1 MVCCINPDC
10 PHPPNPDGNK
20 FCQACSFP
28 LVQLLINRFKVVRVI
43 SGEGGFGRTYLGED
57 THKLNETCV
66 IKQLAPKMQG
76 SWALK
81 KAVDLFEEEAK
92 FLQQL
97 GEHPQIPALLAY
109 FEQDNYLYLVQQ
121 FVEGENLLRELEKKG
136 KYNESQIRR
145 LLKELLPILQYLH
158 QRNVIHR
165 DIKPQNIMR
174 RKRDGHLILIDFGV
188 SKQLTATINTPMGT
202 MIGSQGYSPIEQM
215 KNGEAY
221 PASDLFGL
229 GATCFHLLTGV
240 HPFNLWV
247 ENGYAW
253 VDDWQKHLPNPVSRE
268 LSEILDKLLKRYF
281 LERYQSVDE
290 VIKDLTPKPSPPQ
303 KPSVP
308 QRAPVK
314 NLPQQ
319 HLKLPIML
327 GIVVLLGI
335 VGGIVGYLWRQGLIG
350 SNPVPKEVG
359 QPEVKTSSSPKET
372 SGDNAKKLAQIDKG
386 WLINAK
392 AKLNLRKS
400 TSPPTSDV
408 PDQPLPIFAPPASVL
423 QVVQKQ
429 QISSS
434 QDYWLRI
441 KVCSVGDAER
451 ATNSSN
457 SPAPTATTGSKT
469 LLKPGEQV
477 WLKSSQLTP
486 YNVSIAE
493 PTAASEQCSTAD
505 SSVPAIEDSSTSV
518 PVEDSLTP
526 NQPLIQPTPGNIPG
540 LTPLPTPN
548 R

>member
-136 KYNESQIRR
+136 KCNESQIRR

-281 LERYQSVDE
+281 IERYQSVDE
-290 VIKDLTPKPSPPQ
+290 VIKDLTPKPSPPPQ
-303 KPSVP
+303 KSSVP
-308 QRAPVK
+308 QRKLVK
-314 NLPQQ
+314 ALAQQ
-319 HLKLPIML
+319 PSKLPLIL
-327 GIVVLLGI
+327 GIIALVIMALG
-335 VGGIVGYLWRQGLIG
+335 GLEYLGKQGLL
-350 SNPVPKEVG
+350 SNNSDSSEVA
-359 QPEVKTSSSPKET
+359 QTNSTTPNSEPSISPNVQRL
-372 SGDNAKKLAQIDKG
+372 SQIDKG
-386 WLINAK
+386 WLINTK
-392 AKLNLRKS
+392 TTINLIES
-400 TSPPTSDV
+400 TTPP
-408 PDQPLPIFAPPASVL
+408 PDEGISSQQALPTFAPPASLL
-423 QVVQKQ
+423 QVIQKQ

-434 QDYWLRI
+434 QDYWLQI
-441 KVCSVGDAER
+441 KVCSVGEDGA
-451 ATNSSN
+451 
-457 SPAPTATTGSKT
+457 SKT

-486 YNVSIAE
+486 TTASIAE
-493 PTAASEQCSTAD
+493 PFSASGLCSTAD
-505 SSVPAIEDSSTSV
+505 SLAPAIEDSSISV
-518 PVEDSLTP
+518 PVEDSFTP
-526 NQPLIQPTPGNIPG
+526 SQPLIQPKPGNIPG
-540 LTPLPTPN
+540 STPLPTPN
-548 R
+548 G

>member
-10 PHPPNPDGNK
+10 PDPPNPDGNK

-92 FLQQL
+92 FLQKL

-121 FVEGENLLRELEKKG
+121 FVEGENLLWELQQKG
-136 KYNESQIRR
+136 KYDESQIRA
-145 LLKELLPILQYLH
+145 LLKELLPILKYLH
-158 QRNVIHR
+158 QRKVIHR

-174 RKRDGHLILIDFGV
+174 SKTDGRLILIDFGV
-188 SKQLTATINTPMGT
+188 SKQLTATIHTQMGT

-221 PASDLFGL
+221 PASDLFAL
-229 GATCFHLLTGV
+229 GATCFHLLSGI

-253 VDDWQKHLPNPVSRE
+253 VDDWRRHLSKPVSRE
-268 LSEILDKLLKRYF
+268 LGDILDKLLKRDF
-281 LERYQSVDE
+281 LERYQSTDE
-290 VIKDLTPKPSPPQ
+290 VIKDLNPKPSPPQ
-303 KPSVP
+303 KPLVAP
-308 QRAPVK
+308 QKPV
-314 NLPQQ
+314 NTLPSSSKG
-319 HLKLPIML
+319 LKLPLML
-327 GIVVLLGI
+327 GIIALLTI
-335 VGGIVGYLWRQGLIG
+335 VGSGLGYIWRQGLF
-350 SNPVPKEVG
+350 SNKSEPAEVAQTNPTTPNP
-359 QPEVKTSSSPKET
+359 QPSITNPDVKR
-372 SGDNAKKLAQIDKG
+372 LAQIDKG
-386 WLINAK
+386 WEIFAK
-392 AKLNLRKS
+392 VKLNLSKS
-400 TSPPTSDV
+400 TLPPANDV
-408 PDQPLPIFAPPASVL
+408 SAQPLPIFAPRASLL
-423 QVVQKQ
+423 QVVQKLE
-429 QISSS
+429 IPSS
-434 QDYWLRI
+434 QEYWLQV
-441 KVCSVGDAER
+441 KVCSVGDA
-451 ATNSSN
+451 
-457 SPAPTATTGSKT
+457 PAATTGSRT

-486 YNVSIAE
+486 SNVSIAE
-493 PTAASEQCSTAD
+493 PSTQPDSCSTLDNSA
-505 SSVPAIEDSSTSV
+505 PAIKDSLNSV

-526 NQPLIQPTPGNIPG
+526 SQPLIQPKPGDIPG
-540 LTPLPTPN
+540 STPLPTPN

>member
-1 MVCCINPDC
+1 
-10 PHPPNPDGNK
+10 
-20 FCQACSFP
+20 
-28 LVQLLINRFKVVRVI
+28 
-43 SGEGGFGRTYLGED
+43 
-57 THKLNETCV
+57 
-66 IKQLAPKMQG
+66 MQG

-121 FVEGENLLRELEKKG
+121 FVEGENLLWELQQKG
-136 KYNESQIRR
+136 RYDESQIRR

-253 VDDWQKHLPNPVSRE
+253 VDDWRKHLPNPVSRE
-268 LSEILDKLLKRYF
+268 LSEILNKLLKRDF
-281 LERYQSVDE
+281 AERYQSADE
-290 VIKDLTPKPSPPQ
+290 VIEDLTPKPSPPPQ
-303 KPSVP
+303 KSSVP

-319 HLKLPIML
+319 PSKLTIILGIIVLVITML
-327 GIVVLLGI
+327 GGLS
-335 VGGIVGYLWRQGLIG
+335 GYLWRQG
-350 SNPVPKEVG
+350 SSTQTEEPKKPQVVENSK
-359 QPEVKTSSSPKET
+359 KTEPT
-372 SGDNAKKLAQIDKG
+372 LGANAKRLAQIDKG
-386 WLINAK
+386 WLINVK
-392 AKLNLRKS
+392 AKLNLTKS
-400 TSPPTSDV
+400 TSPPADNV
-408 PDQPLPIFAPPASVL
+408 PAQPLPTFAPPGSLL
-423 QVVQKQ
+423 QVVQKLE
-429 QISSS
+429 ISSS

-441 KVCSVGDAER
+441 KVCSVGEDS
-451 ATNSSN
+451 TN
-457 SPAPTATTGSKT
+457 T

-477 WLKSSQLTP
+477 WLKSSQLIP
-486 YNVSIAE
+486 SNASIGEA
-493 PTAASEQCSTAD
+493 TAASDLCSTAD
-505 SSVPAIEDSSTSV
+505 SLAPAIEDSSTSV
-518 PVEDSLTP
+518 PVEDSFTP
-526 NQPLIQPTPGNIPG
+526 
-540 LTPLPTPN
+540 
-548 R
+548 